1 MYYLI
6 GIKGTGM
13 SALAGIL
20 KDLGYEVKGSDND
33 NHYFTEEGLKEKNI
47 EVLSYDPKNIQEGMY
62 IIKGGA
68 IKDDNPEV
76 QRDID

>member
-33 NHYFTEEGLKEKNI
+33 NHYFTEEGLKKKTSKFYRMILKTSKKECISSK
-47 EVLSYDPKNIQEGMY
+47 EVRLKTIIPKFKEL
-62 IIKGGA
+62 
-68 IKDDNPEV
+68 
-76 QRDID
+76 